1 MNNSMK
7 YILTLL
13 ISLAIMSPSYSEAAS
28 KKQTYQ
34 VDNKKKL
41 SYKQQRELKRAIKE
55 KKCTKGVDKR
65 TKKVYYVCEK

>member
-1 MNNSMK
+1 MK
-7 YILTLL
+7 YILTIL
-13 ISLAIMSPSYSEAAS
+13 ISLAIMFPSYAVSSNPPS

-41 SYKQQRELKRAIKE
+41 NHKQQKELAKSVKQ
-55 KKCTKGVDKR
+55 KKCKKAIDKK